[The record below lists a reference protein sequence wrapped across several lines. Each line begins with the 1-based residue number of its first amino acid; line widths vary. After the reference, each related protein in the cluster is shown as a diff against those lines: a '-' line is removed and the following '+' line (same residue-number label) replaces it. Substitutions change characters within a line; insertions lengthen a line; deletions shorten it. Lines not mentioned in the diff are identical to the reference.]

1 MPTKRDIL
9 SELST
14 QELQDYVSYYALKV
28 ADRRV
33 KAQLVDVLVGCEAA
47 PIEEILEDWYRDHLK
62 ALCRTFGIDDS
73 GTRKAD
79 LIARLIGSAE
89 AAEGDAP
96 KRSEP
101 RRARGRTRTERGKA
115 AVEVL

>member
-14 QELQDYVSYYALKV
+14 PELQDYVTYYALEV

-33 KAQLVDVLVGCEAA
+33 KAQLVDVLVGCEEAS
-47 PIEEILEDWYRDHLK
+47 IEEILRDWYRDELK
-62 ALCRTFGIDDS
+62 ALCRTLGIDDS
-73 GTRKAD
+73 GKRKAD

-89 AAEGDAP
+89 DADGDVP
-96 KRSEP
+96 
-101 RRARGRTRTERGKA
+101 
-115 AVEVL
+115 